1 MARGLQY
8 YMSKSGEFMIWPE
21 ETMKNPYTKCTYRIA
36 LFFFFLL
43 FNYFFL
49 SSSSVGSPDTSP
61 GIMAYGFDP
70 GAILILGTVLIG
82 FAAWGR
88 KKFVK

>member
-1 MARGLQY
+1 
-8 YMSKSGEFMIWPE
+8 
-21 ETMKNPYTKCTYRIA
+21 MKNSYKKNTHRIA
-36 LFFFFLL
+36 LFFFFLF

-49 SSSSVGSPDTSP
+49 SSSSVGAPETGH
-61 GIMAYGFDP
+61 GIMAYAFDP

-88 KKFVK
+88 KKLIK